1 MISTLSK
8 RVAAGLFAA
17 AALMGAGSAS
27 AEGGALHP
35 RNVNFSFEGPF
46 GTFDQGQLQR
56 GYRVYEQVC
65 AACHSMNLMSYRNL
79 GQEGGPFFDEEYP
92 DEARNPYVATIAAQ
106 IEVADVDTETGEP
119 IMRPATPADR
129 FRSPFPNAT
138 AAAFANGGAAP
149 PDLSVI
155 TKARHGGAEYIY
167 SLLTGYREP
176 PAGLRIGAGQ
186 YYNAYMAGDLTPFW
200 DGDEHHVP
208 PGGFIAMAPPL
219 MDGAVTYDDGTQPTV
234 DQMAQDVAAFLA
246 WAGDPHQVERKK
258 TGLVVLIYLLGFALL
273 TWFSYRRIWRNVA
286 H

>member
-1 MISTLSK
+1 MISSLSK
-8 RVAAGLFAA
+8 RIAAGLFAA
-17 AALMGAGSAS
+17 AALFGAGAAS

-65 AACHSMNLMSYRNL
+65 AACHSMNLLAYRNL
-79 GQEGGPFFDEEYP
+79 GQFGGPFYSDEYP
-92 DEARNPYVATIAAQ
+92 NEAQNPYVAAIAAQ
-106 IEVADVDTETGEP
+106 IEVSDIDTETGES
-119 IMRPATPADR
+119 IMRPATAADH
-129 FRSPFPNAT
+129 FRRPFPNAT

-155 TKARHGGAEYIY
+155 TKARHGGAEYVY
-167 SLLTGYREP
+167 SILTGYHEP
-176 PAGLRIGAGQ
+176 PADLRMGPGQ
-186 YYNAYMAGDLTPFW
+186 HYNAYMPGDLTPFMP
-200 DGDEHHVP
+200 DGAHVP

-219 MDGAVTYDDGTQPTV
+219 IAGAVTYDDGTEATV
-234 DQMAQDVAAFLA
+234 DQMAQDVSAFLA
-246 WAGDPHQVERKK
+246 WAGDPHQVERKR
-258 TGLVVLIYLLGFALL
+258 TGMVVLIYLFIFAVL